1 MATKKKT
8 TTKTTK
14 AAVSQGREV
23 PAEGRDDPER
33 RDGSAFRVY
42 GYTGLRRTGKTINEE
57 YDPRLKGKK
66 AVRVYTE
73 MGDNS
78 YGIGAALLL
87 IESLI
92 SQVNFR
98 FQPKE
103 GAPAEAAELAEWF
116 EGCRLDMESTWA
128 EFLYEAVTLVQF
140 GWSSFEVLFKVRRG
154 SNASPLLDSRF
165 DDGLIGWRDFAPRSQ
180 DSIDE
185 WAIDDEGSLL
195 GFWQDVESMPGN
207 PFVPR
212 SKLLHFAIRARK
224 RNPQGRSPLRAAYRP
239 YFFRVM
245 EEEYEAIGIERNLD
259 GLPVAYVPPEYLVDT
274 ATAAQKELV
283 SEIFKM
289 VRRIRRD
296 EIEGIVYPAK
306 TDAQGN
312 PTGFELTSF
321 ISGNDVSKADPVIK
335 RHASHELTALL
346 SSFLELGSTEVGGW
360 ALHDSATNLLAHALG
375 AVLRVLCDEIN
386 ARAVPQLGRLN
397 GFDAELLPE
406 LVHDD
411 IEKMDLARASQF
423 FSTMVQSGGIVPGP
437 KDEDW
442 IRQLGHLPPREEDA
456 PPRPM
461 PASETEIA
469 QRLDD
474 FRRELDR

>member
-1 MATKKKT
+1 MATKRKT
-8 TTKTTK
+8 TRK
-14 AAVSQGREV
+14 AAVSQGRDV
-23 PAEGRDDPER
+23 PMEGHDDPER
-33 RDGSAFRVY
+33 RDGTAFRVY
-42 GYTGLRRTGKTINEE
+42 GYTGLRRTGRLIDEE
-57 YDPRLKGKK
+57 FDPRLKGKK
-66 AVRVYTE
+66 AVRAYTE

-87 IESLI
+87 IESLL

-98 FQPKE
+98 FQPKD
-103 GAPAEAAELAEWF
+103 EAGPEAVRLAEWF
-116 EGCRLDMESTWA
+116 EGARLDMQSTWA

-154 SNASPLLDSRF
+154 HNQSPILNSKHN
-165 DDGLIGWRDFAPRSQ
+165 DGLVGWRDFAPRSQ

-185 WAIDDEGSLL
+185 WAIDDEGGLL
-195 GFWQDVESMPGN
+195 GFWQEVENMPGT

-212 SKLLHFAIRARK
+212 SKMLHFAIRARK

-239 YFFRVM
+239 WFFRVL

-274 ATAAQKELV
+274 ATAEQKELV

-321 ISGNDVSKADPVIK
+321 ISGNDVSKADPVIR

-375 AVLRVLCDEIN
+375 AVLRVVCDEIN

-397 GFDAELLPE
+397 GFDADLLPE

-411 IEKMDLARASQF
+411 IEKMDLGRAAQY

-437 KDEDW
+437 NDEDW
-442 IRQLGHLPPREEDA
+442 IRELGHLPKREENA

-469 QRLDD
+469 QRLEE
-474 FRRELDR
+474 FRRTLES